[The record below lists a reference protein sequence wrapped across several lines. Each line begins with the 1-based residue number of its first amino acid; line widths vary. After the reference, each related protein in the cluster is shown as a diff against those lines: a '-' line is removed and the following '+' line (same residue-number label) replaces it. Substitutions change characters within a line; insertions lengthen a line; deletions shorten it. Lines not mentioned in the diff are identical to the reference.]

1 LYLTIL
7 SRFPTQEE
15 VKTAELYSSF
25 RTAAKPGAPQATTKR
40 REDWV
45 DIAWSLINSI
55 EFRYRH

>member
-1 LYLTIL
+1 LSIL
-7 SRFPTQEE
+7 SRFPTEE
-15 VKTAELYSSF
+15 EAKNAELYTSF
-25 RTAAKPGAPQATTKR
+25 KTPARPGAGKAPAVKR